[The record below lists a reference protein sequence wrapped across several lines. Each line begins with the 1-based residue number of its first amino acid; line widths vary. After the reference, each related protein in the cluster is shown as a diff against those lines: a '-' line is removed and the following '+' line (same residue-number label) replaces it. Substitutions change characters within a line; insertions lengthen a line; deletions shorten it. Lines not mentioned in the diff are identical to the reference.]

1 MPRASFSPAARRRH
15 SWEDSRLV
23 APPESQILQLTL
35 PSQALQS
42 PVGRSAR
49 TQHPCYRTLGLQ
61 AFVKVRRSLPFI
73 LNTVFLVQ
81 VAFGL
86 ALFFESQINVVS

>member
-1 MPRASFSPAARRRH
+1 MPRASFSPAARRRQ

-42 PVGRSAR
+42 PVGKDLHGPSILATEPWDCRLLS
-49 TQHPCYRTLGLQ
+49 GKEIF
-61 AFVKVRRSLPFI
+61 AFYFEYSI
-73 LNTVFLVQ
+73 
-81 VAFGL
+81 FGL
-86 ALFFESQINVVS
+86 GRFWVGSVF